1 MSHRSFLGL
10 AALEA
15 NRQGAFG
22 KVWGETEQE
31 TSVKRRDDRRTW
43 LIIYLLEFSY
53 GYVIQ
58 GHVSVSFS
66 LEWCGVNFPV
76 FDSLALWFRL
86 LVGPERHSSP

>member
-22 KVWGETEQE
+22 KVWGKME
-31 TSVKRRDDRRTW
+31 
-43 LIIYLLEFSY
+43 LGY

-58 GHVSVSFS
+58 GHVSVPFS
-66 LEWCGVNFPV
+66 VEWCCVNFLV
-76 FDSLALWFRL
+76 IDSLALWFRL
-86 LVGPERHSSP
+86 LVGPERHSGAWRRICS